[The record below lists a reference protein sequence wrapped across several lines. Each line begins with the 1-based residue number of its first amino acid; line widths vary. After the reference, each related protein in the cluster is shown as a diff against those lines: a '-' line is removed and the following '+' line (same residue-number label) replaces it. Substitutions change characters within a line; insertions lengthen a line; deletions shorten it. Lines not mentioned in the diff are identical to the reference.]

1 MTGFGQAKGTYN
13 GKTIKV
19 EIKSLN
25 GKTTDLRL
33 KMPSS
38 YKSKEIAIR
47 NQILNVAIRGKVDT
61 IISIESA
68 LGDEVY
74 SIRAEL
80 FKQYYNELNRVSDD
94 LNIKNGNILQS
105 IMRIPGVLFQ
115 KEVELSVEEWDAV
128 QSIIK
133 DALDQFDKF
142 RLSEG
147 DAMHNDLV
155 SNLDSIRTS
164 LNSVDE
170 HEENR
175 VTKLKERI
183 RKNLQQFIQD
193 EGVDKNRYEQEILY
207 YLEKLDINEEKMR
220 LAQHCNYFEEVL
232 KEDKPSKGKK
242 LAFISQEMGREIN
255 TMGAKAQEHNIQQI
269 VVTMKDDLEKIKEM
283 MANVL

>member
-1 MTGFGQAKGTYN
+1 
-13 GKTIKV
+13 
-19 EIKSLN
+19 
-25 GKTTDLRL
+25 
-33 KMPSS
+33 MPSS